1 MEQRYQK
8 NKQIIHDYFSDQI
21 NQGNVELE
29 KIFRKK
35 SGAFPMDVVFKLI
48 IGPEISVKMI
58 KQIDLISDCV
68 IQDLINPGHIDE
80 IIDENFKKYLR
91 HDSTN
96 ANFRK
101 RHPAYESQ
109 AVPIFRNLFKVRME
123 NNMLMMQA
131 EKGDTYHE
139 LSHLMVPKKEDSL
152 AALNRQKTLDLKL
165 MDVIKNNRSIV
176 NVSGVIRADIIDA
189 IYTMFDYIHDMW
201 EEAIN
206 DIYDR

>member
-8 NKQIIHDYFSDQI
+8 NKQIIHDYFANQI
-21 NQGNVELE
+21 NEGNIELE

-68 IQDLINPGHIDE
+68 IQDLTTPGNFDE
-80 IIDENFKKYLR
+80 IIEENFKRYLR
-91 HDSTN
+91 YDSTN

-101 RHPAYESQ
+101 RHPAYENQ
-109 AVPIFRNLFKVRME
+109 AIPIFRQLFKVRME
-123 NNMLMMQA
+123 NNKLMMQA
-131 EKGDTYHE
+131 EKGNTYSE
-139 LSHLMVPKKEDSL
+139 ISHLMVPKKNDSL
-152 AALNRQKTLDLKL
+152 AALNRQKVLDLEL

-189 IYTMFDYIHDMW
+189 IYTMFDYVHEMW
-201 EEAIN
+201 VKEI
-206 DIYDR
+206 DKIYD